1 MRLYVT
7 IYLTDL
13 ATADTQTLGATGTR
27 QQVPCMYN
35 RVYMK
40 SPRED
45 LVGHQV
51 QMLFFNQLSA

>member
-1 MRLYVT
+1 MHAFFCLGMRLYVT

-13 ATADTQTLGATGTR
+13 ATADTQTLGAAGTR

-35 RVYMK
+35 RVYTK

-45 LVGHQV
+45 LVGH
-51 QMLFFNQLSA
+51 